1 MKSIN
6 SLSDINVSRILRLIW
21 QKKGISRVEIANSLN
36 LDKSTVTKIVS
47 SLNEIG
53 IISEIAE
60 GTTGPQGGRKPI
72 YLEITPKFACVGGI
86 EINPERF
93 VCCLLDLHGQV
104 LFQHQE
110 IIPPE
115 TFAELRIEGVFQ
127 KAYKLIAYE
136 AIKFGVSMIGIGVGL
151 PVFVDSE
158 NGLIQCSVP
167 LMIEGVYPFIEN
179 VTKYTDIPISLEN
192 DARCCC
198 YGELMNKYDNHV
210 KNSIFV
216 LTEYRVLQP
225 MSKSKKNLSIGL
237 GIIMDGKIVKG
248 PEGSAGEFRS
258 MLWEEG
264 NKGQFFSGEDS
275 LASII
280 TDNEEINSVFY
291 ELAQHIAFLVNTLN
305 LQCIYIGGIEQMYV
319 ERITELI
326 RERIHIQWPYT
337 KKSNL
342 AIRSAS
348 FGSLAVAYGAAA
360 MYIDQLFSL
369 PSLST
374 PSEKGLSILEY
385 LSSVSLKKGR

>member
-21 QKKGISRVEIANSLN
+21 QKKGISRVEIANALN

-72 YLEITPKFACVGGI
+72 FLEIAADFACVGGI

-93 VCCLLDLHGQV
+93 VCCLLDLHGRV

-110 IIPPE
+110 IISPE
-115 TFAELRIEGVFQ
+115 SYSELKIEGIFQ
-127 KAYKLIAYE
+127 KAYKHIAFE
-136 AIKFGVSMIGIGVGL
+136 AIKLGVAMIGIGVGL
-151 PVFVDSE
+151 PGLVDSE
-158 NGLIQCSVP
+158 RGMIQCSVP
-167 LMIEGVYPFIEN
+167 LMEEVYPFINN
-179 VTKYTDIPISLEN
+179 VTKYTDVSISLEN

-198 YGELMNKYDNHV
+198 YGELMNRFDTHV
-210 KNSIFV
+210 KNSVFV

-225 MSKSKKNLSIGL
+225 KIKSKKNLSIGL
-237 GIIMDGKIVKG
+237 GIVMDGKLVRG

-264 NKGQFFSGEDS
+264 NEGQFYSGEDS

-280 TDNEEINSVFY
+280 TDNEEIHSVFY

-305 LQCIYIGGIEQMYV
+305 LQCVYIGGIEQMYV
-319 ERITELI
+319 ERIADLI
-326 RERIHIQWPYT
+326 RERVHLQWPYS
-337 KKSNL
+337 KKDNL
-342 AIRSAS
+342 VIRSAS
-348 FGSLAVAYGAAA
+348 YGSLAVAYGAAS
-360 MYIDQLFSL
+360 MYIDHLFSL

-385 LSSVSLKKGR
+385 LATFSLKKRK

>member
-21 QKKGISRVEIANSLN
+21 QQKGISRVEIANSLH

-47 SLNEIG
+47 SLDEIG

-60 GTTGPQGGRKPI
+60 GSTGPQGGRKPI
-72 YLEITPKFACVGGI
+72 YLEIAPKCACVGGI

-93 VCCLLDLHGQV
+93 VCCLLDLHGTV

-110 IIPPE
+110 LITPE
-115 TFAELRIEGVFQ
+115 SFSELFVEGVFK

-136 AIKFGVSMIGIGVGL
+136 AIKLGVSMIGIGVGL
-151 PVFVDSE
+151 P
-158 NGLIQCSVP
+158 GLVNSAKGTVECSVS
-167 LMIEGVYPFIEN
+167 LMIDETYAFIDN
-179 VTKYTDIPISLEN
+179 VTKYTDIPISIEN

-198 YGELMNKYDNHV
+198 YGELMNKFDNLV
-210 KNSIFV
+210 KNSLFV
-216 LTEYRVLQP
+216 LAEYRVLQP

-237 GIIMDGKIVKG
+237 GIVMDGKIIKG

-258 MLWEEG
+258 MLWEDG
-264 NKGQFFSGEDS
+264 NKGQFLSGEDS
-275 LASII
+275 LSSII
-280 TDNEEINSVFY
+280 SENKEINSVFY

-305 LQCIYIGGIEQMYV
+305 LQCVYIGGVEQIYV
-319 ERITELI
+319 EKISQLI
-326 RERIHIQWPYT
+326 RERIHLQWPYT
-337 KKSNL
+337 KKDNL
-342 AIRSAS
+342 MIRSAS
-348 FGSLAVAYGAAA
+348 YGSLAVAYGAAS

-374 PSEKGLSILEY
+374 SSKKGLSILEY
-385 LSSVSLKKGR
+385 LSSVSLKKNI

>member
-1 MKSIN
+1 
-6 SLSDINVSRILRLIW
+6 
-21 QKKGISRVEIANSLN
+21 
-36 LDKSTVTKIVS
+36 
-47 SLNEIG
+47 
-53 IISEIAE
+53 
-60 GTTGPQGGRKPI
+60 
-72 YLEITPKFACVGGI
+72 
-86 EINPERF
+86 
-93 VCCLLDLHGQV
+93 
-104 LFQHQE
+104 
-110 IIPPE
+110 
-115 TFAELRIEGVFQ
+115 
-127 KAYKLIAYE
+127 
-136 AIKFGVSMIGIGVGL
+136 
-151 PVFVDSE
+151 
-158 NGLIQCSVP
+158 
-167 LMIEGVYPFIEN
+167 
-179 VTKYTDIPISLEN
+179 
-192 DARCCC
+192 
-198 YGELMNKYDNHV
+198 
-210 KNSIFV
+210 
-216 LTEYRVLQP
+216 

-337 KKSNL
+337 KKRNL